1 MNMLS
6 RTDIGLHKIWLGD
19 RSRRAAGWLVVQ
31 AGAVRGILSLE
42 NEGEVM
48 LAAACDRRI
57 QADHPPVFRDLSE
70 AQAWLARRLVSHR
83 HSGRHSRVGETHG
96 P

>member
-1 MNMLS
+1 MLS
-6 RTDIGLHKIWLGD
+6 SAEIVLHKIWLGN
-19 RSRRAAGWLVVQ
+19 RSRRAAGWLVVH
-31 AGAVRGILSLE
+31 AGAVSGILSLE

-57 QADHPPVFRDLSE
+57 QADHPPVFRDLPE
-70 AQAWLARRLVSHR
+70 AQAWLARRLVPQR
-83 HSGRHSRVGETHG
+83 PSGRRSRAGETHS